1 MSAGRRPSL
10 RYPAGM
16 SALLGVL
23 QLMDAAAQA
32 PALPVVAAG
41 DRPPGEP

>member
-1 MSAGRRPSL
+1 MN
-10 RYPAGM
+10 
-16 SALLGVL
+16 ALLGVL